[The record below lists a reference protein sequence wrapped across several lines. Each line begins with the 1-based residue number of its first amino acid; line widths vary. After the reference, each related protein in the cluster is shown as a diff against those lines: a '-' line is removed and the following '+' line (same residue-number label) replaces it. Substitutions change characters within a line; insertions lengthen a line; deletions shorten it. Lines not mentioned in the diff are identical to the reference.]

1 MGAVMYLNCSVASL
15 KLIACLTAEPTT
27 ESKNLEVMRKF
38 SEQYAKR

>member
-1 MGAVMYLNCSVASL
+1 MIFISDV
-15 KLIACLTAEPTT
+15 EPETKT

>member
-1 MGAVMYLNCSVASL
+1 MSSDSYTENA
-15 KLIACLTAEPTT
+15 T